1 MATIESMLA
10 GKRILAIDDL
20 VESRSSMKK
29 MLQILG
35 ADEVDIAMD
44 GDEATNYILHT
55 DYDLVISDYNLG
67 KGRDGQQILE
77 EARFTHR
84 LKAVS
89 TFVMLTGENAMDM
102 VMGAVEYEPDD
113 YVTKPFTIDVMR
125 KRLTRILSTKEELKP
140 INEAIDAQNYKEVI
154 ARCDELL
161 VEKPRLANRILR
173 IKGRTLLRLKQ
184 YKKALAL
191 YQLILA
197 EREISWALLGKAVSL
212 FYLQE
217 LDKSKEVLQ
226 YTIKLHPKYVQCFDY
241 LAKIQIQQKDLE
253 AAQMTLRDATKV
265 SPKQVLR
272 QMELGRIAFAN
283 KDMAVAESAFR
294 QSVKLARH
302 SCYKSVKTY
311 LMFAKSVQ
319 HKISPKNT
327 RDTRTASQ
335 EAFRTMDEVKN
346 TYKDNPEYSL
356 EATLIESTTYTN
368 LGKDIDAKLKADEA
382 GEILKKIKQPS
393 PAHQLAMANTYIATK
408 QHAKAQDLLGEL
420 TNREDLSN
428 SELREL
434 NKTKEEISETVV
446 REYTTEINDQAIEY
460 FERGQLSQA
469 IELFDKAT
477 AYKEAG
483 IAVLLNAIQAK
494 ITYMDQRSAEPKM
507 AKEVNE
513 LLSRLGNLPESD
525 ERHGR
530 WLQLKKSQ
538 QRIMRAL

>member
-10 GKRILAIDDL
+10 GKRVLAIDDL

-140 INEAIDAQNYKEVI
+140 INEAIDAQNYKEVL

-197 EREISWALLGKAVSL
+197 EREISWALLGKAVAL

-217 LDKSKEVLQ
+217 LDKSKEVLKH
-226 YTIKLHPKYVQCFDY
+226 TIKLHPKYVQCFDY
-241 LAKIQIQQKDLE
+241 LAKIQLQQKDLE
-253 AAQMTLRDATKV
+253 AAQMTLQDATRV

-335 EAFRTMDEVKN
+335 EAFRSMDEVKN

-368 LGKDIDAKLKADEA
+368 LGKDVDAKLKADEA
-382 GEILKKIKQPS
+382 GEFLKRIKDPS

-408 QHAKAQDLLGEL
+408 QHAKAQDILGEL
-420 TNREDLSN
+420 TNRNDLSN

-434 NKTKEEISETVV
+434 NRTKEEISETVV

>member
-44 GDEATNYILHT
+44 GDEATEHILHK

-84 LKAVS
+84 LKATS
-89 TFVMLTGENAMDM
+89 TFIMLTGENAMDM

-125 KRLTRILSTKEELKP
+125 KRLTRILTTKAELRN
-140 INEAIDAQNYKEVI
+140 INEAIDEQNFAEVLV
-154 ARCDELL
+154 RCDELL
-161 VEKPRLANRILR
+161 IEKPRLANRILR
-173 IKGRTLLRLKQ
+173 IKGRALMRLKQ
-184 YKKALAL
+184 HKKALAL
-191 YQLILA
+191 YELILA

-212 FYLQE
+212 YYLQQ
-217 LDKSKEVLQ
+217 LDKSKEVLK
-226 YTIKLHPKYVQCFDY
+226 YTIKSHPKYVQCYDY

-253 AAQMTLRDATKV
+253 AAQMTLQDAVRV

-272 QMELGRIAFAN
+272 QMELGRIAFTN
-283 KDMAVAESAFR
+283 KDFPVAESAFR

-302 SCYKSVKTY
+302 SCYKSVKNY

-319 HKISPKNT
+319 YKISPKNT

-335 EAFRTMDEVKN
+335 EAFRSMDEVKT
-346 TYKDNPEYSL
+346 TYKDNPEYSF
-356 EATLIESTTYTN
+356 EATLIESTTFTN
-368 LGKDIDAKLKADEA
+368 LGKDADAKLKAEQA
-382 GEILKKIKQPS
+382 GAMLDKIKKPT
-393 PAHQLAMANTYIATK
+393 AAMQLAMAHTYIATK
-408 QHAKAQDLLGEL
+408 QHAKAQDLLGDL
-420 TNREDLSN
+420 TSREDLSAA
-428 SELREL
+428 ELREL
-434 NKTKEEISETVV
+434 NRTRDEISETVV
-446 REYTTEINDQAIEY
+446 REYTTEINDRAIEF

-494 ITYMDQRSAEPKM
+494 ITYMDQRSVDAKM

-513 LLSRLGNLPESD
+513 LLGRLGNLPRSD
-525 ERHGR
+525 ERYNR
-530 WLQLKKSQ
+530 WQQLVKSQ